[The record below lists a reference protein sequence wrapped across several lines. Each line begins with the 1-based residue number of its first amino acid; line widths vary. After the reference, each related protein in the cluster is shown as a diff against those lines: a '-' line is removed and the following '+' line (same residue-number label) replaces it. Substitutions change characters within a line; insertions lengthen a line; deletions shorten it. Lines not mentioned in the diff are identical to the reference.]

1 MLNMWKI
8 YKLMM
13 KKILIAILFM
23 LVIPSSSHFFIH
35 AANENVT
42 INIALYKCDVT
53 TNPYTMFCF
62 KYAWHENG
70 KWYVFN
76 ITEIGKEEVMKA
88 LNNKNFDVFIVG
100 ASAKS
105 YLIDSFNEK
114 WRHAIKKFVSNGGG
128 YIGICG
134 GANLA
139 SMGYMQ
145 PKSPFQR
152 YINKGVLGIANVYIN
167 DDFDGEWQYLLKVNY
182 ENYSGQIGVKTKIVG
197 GDIFNG
203 YDKKFLNIS
212 YAGGPSFYLNNN
224 AKPLLI
230 YDEEPMYTKPI
241 HYWIP
246 SPNGWRIWKNVT
258 TDIKEQAA
266 AIETSYGKGK
276 IFLFG
281 PHPEE
286 YFMENGSII
295 EYFGKSAW
303 GRWKY
308 VYSYVGG
315 QWMQLSQNWWILR
328 RTAAMASVD
337 VMPPL
342 SRLAAVIS
350 HPDEMKKGV
359 YINNRA
365 IDVAILN
372 KIAEIIG
379 RDIIIGNFTT
389 VVYTVDGAK
398 AEFYIDGKL
407 SNTTTEIKEFSV
419 ANFKYKA
426 FTWKLHC
433 SNGFHTLKVIVYD
446 KDGNYAWDER
456 RLLFIA

>member
-1 MLNMWKI
+1 
-8 YKLMM
+8 M
-13 KKILIAILFM
+13 KKVSIMVILFM
-23 LVIPSSSHFFIH
+23 LVISGSSHFFIH
-35 AANENVT
+35 AAPNESNENVT

-53 TNPYTMFCF
+53 TNPYTIFCF
-62 KYAWHENG
+62 RYAWHENG
-70 KWYVFN
+70 KWYIFN
-76 ITEIGKEEVMKA
+76 ITEIGKEEVIKA
-88 LNNKNFDVFIVG
+88 LSNENFDVFIVG

-105 YLIDSFNEK
+105 YLMDSFNER
-114 WRHAIKKFVSNGGG
+114 WRQAVKKFVWNGGG

-152 YINKGVLGIANVYIN
+152 YINRGVLGIASVYIN

-182 ENYSGQIGVKTKIVG
+182 DNYSGQIGVKTKIVE
-197 GDIFNG
+197 GDIFKD

-212 YAGGPSFYLNNN
+212 YGGGPSFYLNNDV
-224 AKPLLI
+224 KPLLI

-246 SPNGWRIWKNVT
+246 APNGWKIWKNVT
-258 TDIKEQAA
+258 TDIKGQAA
-266 AIETSYGKGK
+266 AIETNYGKGK

-303 GRWKY
+303 GRWRY

-315 QWMQLSQNWWILR
+315 QWTQLSQNWWILR
-328 RTAAMASVD
+328 RAVAIAAGINGL
-337 VMPPL
+337 PPL

-350 HPDEMKKGV
+350 HPDEMIKGV

-365 IDVAILN
+365 IDIPFLN
-372 KIAEIIG
+372 KIAEIMG

-389 VVYTVDGAK
+389 VVYTVDGTK

-407 SNTTTEIKEFSV
+407 CNTTTEIKEFSID
-419 ANFKYKA
+419 NFRYKA

-456 RLLFIA
+456 KLLVIA